1 MNKNTHIFELEL
13 STRANN
19 ALLGYSVYEYEN
31 NTWKHESLDTIGKV
45 IEKSETDLLRA
56 ANLGRKS
63 LNEIIYALDQH
74 GFKLLN
80 YKENV
85 KLPKKIPMR
94 ELNLRDYFA
103 AKAMQGLLTHE
114 WLYLYDKAEKMSL
127 ESAEDYVVETSY
139 FVADLMMKARKE

>member
-19 ALLGYSVYEYEN
+19 ALLGYSIYEYEN
-31 NTWKHESLDTIGKV
+31 NAWKHESLDTIGKV
-45 IEKSETDLLRA
+45 IEKSENDLLKGI
-56 ANLGRKS
+56 NLGRKS

-85 KLPKKIPMR
+85 KIPKKIPMR
-94 ELNLRDYFA
+94 ELTLRDYFA
-103 AKAMQGLLTHE
+103 AKALQGLLTTVKDE
-114 WLYLYDKAEKMSL
+114 QWLPQEVAEVCY
-127 ESAEDYVVETSY
+127 E
-139 FVADLMMKARKE
+139 VADSMMKARTE